1 MSQDEERAKLEAAQ
15 RDLEAKRAA
24 IAKRKATEHAAEKAD
39 ALSLLQRWANL
50 SPDDTDEPGVPEED
64 AGERALRKIAESRAA
79 HKAADKTPDRKRQ
92 RKRRHRKKAAA
103 AAPDRASL
111 YADLCTAA
119 TSGDTAAIL
128 AAQCRWSWADVHG
141 SGCPANRIARQN
153 ELASWVTRELP
164 SPVLVETA
172 SLLAATFGATAPL
185 RAFFSGDAA
194 WGWRSWPIDADP
206 PHELRAGVLVES
218 PPAES
223 GGFLLPV
230 RSVLDAYQ
238 RWLALPEPR
247 PRPPLAPVVEDWQRR
262 DPDRVRMVI
271 DKPTLIMPRTVA
283 HVDRGSEGYY
293 LARFGQAVH
302 REPSG
307 QLLMGFATED
317 ERGPTLP
324 ANVWTMGLADAEKRG
339 AVVPLALRIWVAAI
353 LHTPLHARH
362 GNYPVQIDDL
372 TLRRFLSWVYPGSR
386 MPRPGE
392 YWPRILAAREVIN
405 STELPFEYPAGSGN
419 LWARPVVTLATP
431 LTRPGLNDPWPTTV
445 HLPPG
450 DGTGPPINFAR
461 LQHWSTRDATCYRAL
476 INLAYRWHIE
486 GKRRMPIG
494 DGNWIQR
501 RDPKFYD
508 KLTDAEAEALCYPP
522 GTGAKRRDQR
532 ISDAHST
539 LEKLVRASD
548 AEDHLG
554 RLLPPSDGTGT

>member
-24 IAKRKATEHAAEKAD
+24 IAKRKATEHAAEKAE
-39 ALSLLQRWANL
+39 ALSLLKRLANL
-50 SPDDTDEPGVPEED
+50 SPDDTDEPGAPEED
-64 AGERALRKIAESRAA
+64 AGERALRKIPESRAA

-92 RKRRHRKKAAA
+92 RKRRQRKKAAA
-103 AAPDRASL
+103 AAPDRATL

-119 TSGDTAAIL
+119 ASGDTAAIL

-164 SPVLVETA
+164 SPVVVETA

-271 DKPTLIMPRTVA
+271 DKPTLIMPQSCRAPWHMLTEA
-283 HVDRGSEGYY
+283 PRG
-293 LARFGQAVH
+293 
-302 REPSG
+302 
-307 QLLMGFATED
+307 
-317 ERGPTLP
+317 
-324 ANVWTMGLADAEKRG
+324 
-339 AVVPLALRIWVAAI
+339 
-353 LHTPLHARH
+353 
-362 GNYPVQIDDL
+362 
-372 TLRRFLSWVYPGSR
+372 
-386 MPRPGE
+386 
-392 YWPRILAAREVIN
+392 
-405 STELPFEYPAGSGN
+405 
-419 LWARPVVTLATP
+419 
-431 LTRPGLNDPWPTTV
+431 TT
-445 HLPPG
+445 
-450 DGTGPPINFAR
+450 
-461 LQHWSTRDATCYRAL
+461 WRDS
-476 INLAYRWHIE
+476 
-486 GKRRMPIG
+486 
-494 DGNWIQR
+494 
-501 RDPKFYD
+501 
-508 KLTDAEAEALCYPP
+508 
-522 GTGAKRRDQR
+522 AKRYTGSQ
-532 ISDAHST
+532 A
-539 LEKLVRASD
+539 ASY
-548 AEDHLG
+548 
-554 RLLPPSDGTGT
+554 